1 MIKKILMLV
10 LFVAPLSLAAQK
22 YAHFD
27 YTAVMQAMPEVKTAQ
42 TELEAI
48 GKQYSDEL
56 QNMQKEIEAKY
67 QKFQNEVNDQT
78 PENIRTRRMQEI
90 QDMQQR
96 LEQASQDNQRAFNEA
111 QQQKMQPI
119 IQKVLDAVNAV
130 AREGNY
136 VYIIDTTASQAAG
149 VFINQNLSENVTKKV
164 MDKLGVSGPLTATP
178 STGTPAAGGT
188 TPAAGSAT
196 TGTPTTGAN

>member
-10 LFVAPLSLAAQK
+10 LLAAPLSLAAQK

-56 QNMQKEIEAKY
+56 QNMQKELEAKY

-96 LEQASQDNQRAFNEA
+96 LEQANQDNQRAFNEA
-111 QQQKMQPI
+111 QQKKMQPI

-164 MDKLGVSGPLTATP
+164 MDKLGVSGPID
-178 STGTPAAGGT
+178 STAAGASSATSG
-188 TPAAGSAT
+188 AT
-196 TGTPTTGAN
+196 TGTTGANAQ

>member
-10 LFVAPLSLAAQK
+10 LLAAPLGLAAQK

-56 QNMQKEIEAKY
+56 QNMQKELEAKY

-78 PENIRTRRMQEI
+78 PENIRNRRMQEI
-90 QDMQQR
+90 NDMQQR
-96 LEQASQDNQRAFNEA
+96 LEQANQDNQRAFNEA
-111 QQQKMQPI
+111 QQKKMQPI

-136 VYIIDTTASQAAG
+136 IYIIDTTASQAAG

-164 MDKLGVSGPLTATP
+164 MDKLGVSGPIDSTTSGAAPATAGTATGTTGA
-178 STGTPAAGGT
+178 STGT
-188 TPAAGSAT
+188 
-196 TGTPTTGAN
+196 TGASAQ

>member
-56 QNMQKEIEAKY
+56 QNMQKELETKY
-67 QKFQNEVNDQT
+67 QKFQNEVNEST
-78 PENIRTRRMQEI
+78 PENIRNRRMQEL
-90 QDMQQR
+90 QDLQQR
-96 LEQASQDNQRAFNEA
+96 LDQANQDNQRAFNEA

-136 VYIIDTTASQAAG
+136 IYIIDTTASQAAG
-149 VFINQNLSENVTKKV
+149 VFINQNLSENVTKR
-164 MDKLGVSGPLTATP
+164 
-178 STGTPAAGGT
+178 
-188 TPAAGSAT
+188 
-196 TGTPTTGAN
+196 

>member
-10 LFVAPLSLAAQK
+10 LLAAPLSLAAQK

-56 QNMQKEIEAKY
+56 QNMQKELEAKY

-96 LEQASQDNQRAFNEA
+96 LEQANQDNQRAFNEA
-111 QQQKMQPI
+111 QQKKMQPI

-164 MDKLGVSGPLTATP
+164 MDKLGVSGPIDSTAADASSAT
-178 STGTPAAGGT
+178 SG
-188 TPAAGSAT
+188 AT
-196 TGTPTTGAN
+196 TGTAGANAQ

>member
-10 LFVAPLSLAAQK
+10 LLAAPLSLAAQK

-56 QNMQKEIEAKY
+56 QNMQKELEAKY

-96 LEQASQDNQRAFNEA
+96 LEQANQDNQRAFNEA
-111 QQQKMQPI
+111 QQKKMQPI

-164 MDKLGVSGPLTATP
+164 MDKLGVSGPID
-178 STGTPAAGGT
+178 STAAGASSATSG
-188 TPAAGSAT
+188 AT
-196 TGTPTTGAN
+196 TGTAGANAQ

>member
-10 LFVAPLSLAAQK
+10 LLAAPLSLAAQK

-56 QNMQKEIEAKY
+56 QNMQKELEAKY

-96 LEQASQDNQRAFNEA
+96 LEQANQDNQRAFNEA
-111 QQQKMQPI
+111 QQKKMQPI

-164 MDKLGVSGPLTATP
+164 MDKLGISGPID
-178 STGTPAAGGT
+178 STAAGASSATSG
-188 TPAAGSAT
+188 AT
-196 TGTPTTGAN
+196 TGTAGANAQ